1 MFIGSIMHT
10 EQDFL
15 IMNFPR
21 GAVIIEKDDGPDECF
36 YAISSGTV
44 RLSSQS
50 DMYVLNGRHILGNG
64 DMFSIESTLAR
75 KCGHITAVAE
85 TEVTL
90 MVVTKKQFPVFIEQ
104 HPPLSTR
111 IVRQLSLHL
120 RYLDEHFLSD
130 EKPTYMV
137 PLAKLYGFG
146 KYYMKHNIFRSAYCA
161 FRQYLK
167 YCPKGENVENAR
179 KYLDKY
185 ASYAVGIE
193 FDYDDKDI
201 ARMYPMDSVIFF
213 EHEPGNGLYVI
224 RNGTVKMIRI
234 VDNKE
239 TVLEVLKPGDIV
251 GETGLVD
258 TVPRTATAVART
270 DCELTAIAHTAYL
283 PILKEGISI
292 IEKICVM
299 LSERIYA
306 IYDKINGKN
315 TKDSRP

>member
-1 MFIGSIMHT
+1 MFIGSVMRT

-21 GAVIIEKDDGPDECF
+21 GAIIIETDDKPDECF

-44 RLSSQS
+44 RLSSRS
-50 DMYVLNGRHILGNG
+50 DMYVPNGKRVLGSG
-64 DMFSIESTLAR
+64 DLFSVESTLAR
-75 KCGHITAVAE
+75 ERGHITAVAE

-90 MVVTKKQFPVFIEQ
+90 MTVTKKQFPLFIEQ

-120 RYLDEHFLSD
+120 RYLDEHFTRAETPPPASG
-130 EKPTYMV
+130 
-137 PLAKLYGFG
+137 LARLYGFG
-146 KYYMKHNIFRSAYCA
+146 EYYLKRNLFRSAYCA

-167 YCPKGENVENAR
+167 YCPEGENAENAR
-179 KYLDKY
+179 KYINRY
-185 ASYAVGIE
+185 ASYAAGIE

-201 ARMYPMDSVIFF
+201 TRVYPIDSVIFF

-224 RNGTVKMIRI
+224 RKGAVKLIRI
-234 VDNKE
+234 IDNKE
-239 TVLEVLKPGDIV
+239 TILDVLKTGGVV
-251 GETGLVD
+251 GETGLIGSL
-258 TVPRTATAVART
+258 PRLATAVART

-283 PILKEGISI
+283 PILKNGINI
-292 IEKICVM
+292 TEKICVM

-306 IYDKINGKN
+306 MYGKIN
-315 TKDSRP
+315 KDSRS